1 MKKVLT
7 IFALFF
13 GSLVMAQDPGPYTGY
28 TGISAINMQRDAKWP
43 SDASG
48 KTIIEVSWENPTA
61 ANAQGRKWVQ
71 DAIEQTW
78 ENYANIDFVGWG
90 KSTPNS
96 RGIRILVNDYA
107 HPHAKGLG
115 TQVDGKQ
122 NGLELS
128 FEFLGQFKCYSYS
141 KEDCIKFIA
150 VHEFGHAI
158 GLAHEQNR
166 TDCLCGEQPQGGGG
180 GYYVT
185 PCDLYSVM
193 NYCNPKWSNEG
204 ELSTLDVRGIQQIY
218 GKPNLDPDIV
228 ELAELRIVPSQEQ
241 HRNSLRAIKQ
251 SISYSSSFDV
261 AMFTEEPTP
270 VMSVS
275 TKAVDNLPNTY
286 TIRYFHP
293 DDEEKAEDLKSY
305 LANNYGIAGGSI
317 SIENMISR
325 MGRTY
330 PKYIEIWQK

>member
-1 MKKVLT
+1 MKKLLIISFLLIGT
-7 IFALFF
+7 IAL
-13 GSLVMAQDPGPYTGY
+13 AQDPGPYTGY

-43 SDASG
+43 SDATG
-48 KTIIEVSWENPTA
+48 KTVIEVSWENPTA
-61 ANAQGRKWVQ
+61 ANAQGRAWVQ
-71 DAIEQTW
+71 EAIESTW
-78 ENYANIDFVGWG
+78 GTYANIEFSGWG
-90 KSTPNS
+90 ESTSNS

-115 TQVDGKQ
+115 TQVDGVQ

-128 FEFLGQFKCYSYS
+128 FEFLGQFKCSGYS

-166 TDCLCGEQPQGGGG
+166 PDCLCGEAPQGGGG

-193 NYCNPKWSNEG
+193 NYCNPKWTNEG

-218 GKPNLDPDIV
+218 GKPNVSSDV
-228 ELAELRIVPSQEQ
+228 VQLAELRIVPSREQ
-241 HRNSLRAIKQ
+241 NRSSLRSIKQ
-251 SISYSSSFDV
+251 GITYSSSFDV
-261 AMFTEEPTP
+261 AMFTEEDTP
-270 VMSVS
+270 VIDVS
-275 TKAVDNLPNTY
+275 TAAVDNLPNTF

-293 DDEEKAEDLKSY
+293 DDEAKAEDIKKY
-305 LANNYGIAGGSI
+305 LSANHGLSSSSI